1 MNNSNSKGCLIPMV
15 WVVGA
20 MFFFLGSCSVM
31 VNSLSEL
38 GDSDAMSIGED
49 GIAVLR
55 VEDGVMSPEPWL
67 KQLEYFKKQNR
78 VKGLLIRVDCPGGAV
93 GASQELYQEIKKVA
107 DSIPVA
113 VSFGNVAASGGYYL
127 SLGAS
132 KIFTLPG
139 TMTGSIG
146 VIASYPQYDS
156 LMSML
161 GVKMNTV
168 KSGRLKDMGTPFR
181 DPTKYEKQVFQG
193 MIDDT
198 YMQFFEAV
206 LSNRPIDSL
215 TLTKVADGR
224 IITGRQAVKVGLAD
238 TLGGMAETATWLRKE
253 AGLGDSAPL
262 IEWVDDEA
270 AFENMMQRIIQGT
283 NLNKI
288 FGSKAS
294 SGVFYKI

>member
-1 MNNSNSKGCLIPMV
+1 MNNSNNKGCLIPMA
-15 WVVGA
+15 WVLGA
-20 MFFFLGSCSVM
+20 LFFFLGSCSVM
-31 VNSLSEL
+31 VNSLTAL
-38 GDSDAMSIGED
+38 GEEDLLGED

-55 VEDGVMSPEPWL
+55 VEDGIMSPEPWL
-67 KQLEYFKKQNR
+67 EQLKYFSEHDH

-113 VSFGNVAASGGYYL
+113 VSFANVAASGGYYL
-127 SLGAS
+127 SLGAT

-168 KSGRLKDMGTPFR
+168 KSGRLKDMGSPYR
-181 DPTKYEKQVFQG
+181 DPTAYERQVFQG

-206 LSNRPIDSL
+206 VLNRPIDSL
-215 TLTKVADGR
+215 ELTKWADGR
-224 IITGRQAVKVGLAD
+224 VITGRQAVKVGLAD
-238 TLGGMAETATWLRKE
+238 TLGGFAEAADWLKSE
-253 AGLGDSAPL
+253 VGLEKDAPL
-262 IEWVDDEA
+262 IEWVDEDA
-270 AFENMMQRIIQGT
+270 AFENMMQRIIQGAS
-283 NLNKI
+283 LNKF
-288 FGSKAS
+288 FGSQAS
-294 SGVFYKI
+294 SGVYYKI